1 MAWRNLYSNRAKD
14 TKPKKGSLQQR
25 SIRED
30 SMRKP
35 AALFVIALALG
46 AMILAPLAG
55 ARADGREEGP
65 FEIEKC
71 QTIDKPGS
79 YKLVNNLT
87 FSSLTGTCLTITAS
101 FVTID
106 LAGFTIS
113 GQSATATAIEAGN
126 DTTGIAVRNG
136 TISSFGS
143 GVDLRGNSSIVEG
156 LRVF

>member
-46 AMILAPLAG
+46 AMILAPRSA

-79 YKLVNNLT
+79 YKLVRNIT
-87 FSSLTGTCLTITAS
+87 FTLGPPFVCLSITAS
-101 FVTID
+101 FVTVD
-106 LAGFTIS
+106 LGGFSISAPGAIS
-113 GQSATATAIEAGN
+113 GTGIEAP
-126 DTTGIAVRNG
+126 AG
-136 TISSFGS
+136 T
-143 GVDLRGNSSIVEG
+143 LSITV
-156 LRVF
+156 